1 MTKDKKIPEGAPG
14 KFPGKRPPLD
24 IKTIKRLL
32 TYFKK
37 YQWKMV
43 FVFVCIVVSTVASVA
58 SSLFIKTL
66 IDDYIFPL
74 IGVENPSYLPL
85 LGAIGGMAALY
96 LCGIL
101 SSLFYNRTMATVT
114 HSILDD
120 IRGTMFRH
128 MQRLPIRYFDTHSH
142 GDVMSYYTNDTDT
155 LRQVL
160 SQSLP
165 QVIQSILSLVTVFFA
180 MLSQSVWLTVIV
192 IIFSFFMMKLLGVIT
207 GKSGHYFMN
216 AQRSLAS
223 MNGFIEEMI
232 NGQKVVKV
240 FNHEEKAKEGFNNK
254 NEDHFFN
261 ATNANKL
268 ANTMMPL
275 MNGLGYFLYVII
287 AIVGGYLALSGFPN
301 LSLKGIVPLT
311 LGTIASFLQLSRSF
325 CQPIGNVSN
334 QLNSVVMATAGA
346 KRIFELIDEPTEEN
360 NGKVTLVNMT
370 KKNGVIE
377 ETEERTEH
385 WAWKIPHEDGTF
397 EYREL
402 LGEVHLEHV
411 DFSYEEGKRILHDVT
426 FYAEP
431 GQKVALVGA
440 TGAGKTTITNLINHF
455 YDIENGAITYDG
467 INIRDINKDD
477 LRRSMGVV
485 LQDVN
490 LFTGTVM
497 ENLRYGRPD
506 ATDEECIAAAELAD
520 ADSFIRMLPDGYN
533 TVLEGDGSGLSQ
545 GQRQLIS
552 IARAAVADPPVMILD
567 EATSSI
573 DTRTEAIVQRGM
585 DALMH
590 GRTVFVIAHRLST
603 VQNSD
608 VIMVLDHGRI
618 IERGSHDKLI
628 EQKGTYYRLYTGAFE
643 LD

>member
-1 MTKDKKIPEGAPG
+1 MNDKNAP
-14 KFPGKRPPLD
+14 KRPSLD
-24 IKTIKRLL
+24 MVTVKRLL
-32 TYFKK
+32 SYFRN
-37 YQWKMV
+37 YRIQMV
-43 FVFVCIVVSTVASVA
+43 FVVLCIILSTGASVA

-66 IDDYIFPL
+66 IDDYITPL
-74 IGVENPSYLPL
+74 IGISSPDFSALIGALAFMAVIYLV
-85 LGAIGGMAALY
+85 
-96 LCGIL
+96 GIF
-101 SSLFYNRTMATVT
+101 SALFYNRTMAKVT
-114 HSILDD
+114 QNILKD
-120 IRGTMFRH
+120 IRSSMFRH
-128 MQRLPIRYFDTHSH
+128 MQRLPIKYFDSHSH
-142 GDVMSYYTNDTDT
+142 GDVMSYYTNDADS
-155 LRQVL
+155 LRQML
-160 SQSLP
+160 SQSVP
-165 QVIQSILSLVTVFFA
+165 QVIQSVLTIVFVFTS
-180 MLSQSVWLTVIV
+180 MLLQSIWLTLLVLV
-192 IIFSFFMMKLLGVIT
+192 FTFFMFKILGKIT
-207 GKSGHYFMN
+207 GKSGKYFMQ
-216 AQRSLAS
+216 AQRSIAG
-223 MNGFIEEMI
+223 MNGYVEEMI

-240 FNHEEKAKEGFNNK
+240 FNHEDKAKEAFDVRNG
-254 NEDHFFN
+254 ELCEN
-261 ATNANKL
+261 ATNANKF
-268 ANTMMPL
+268 ANTLMPL

-287 AIVGGYLALSGFPN
+287 AICGGYLALSGMPN
-301 LSLKGIVPLT
+301 LSLTGISVLT

-334 QLNSVVMATAGA
+334 QINSVIMATAGA
-346 KRIFELIDEPTEEN
+346 KRIFEFIDEPIEEN
-360 NGKVTLVNMT
+360 HGKVTLVNMT
-370 KKNGVIE
+370 KKNGSIE
-377 ETEERTEH
+377 ETEERTEQ
-385 WAWKIPHEDGTF
+385 WAWKIPLEDGGF

-402 LGEVHLEHV
+402 KGEVHLEHV
-411 DFSYEEGKRILHDVT
+411 DFSYVEGKRVLHDVT

-455 YDIENGAITYDG
+455 YDIENGIITYDG
-467 INIRDINKDD
+467 INIRDINKND

-520 ADSFIRMLPDGYN
+520 ADSFIRMLPNGYD

-585 DALMH
+585 DALMY

>member
-1 MTKDKKIPEGAPG
+1 MPKGAPE
-14 KFPGKRPPLD
+14 KFHGKRPGLD
-24 IKTIKRLL
+24 MATVKRLL
-32 TYFKK
+32 GYFRDYKW
-37 YQWKMV
+37 QML
-43 FVFVCIVVSTVASVA
+43 FVFVCIILSTVASVA
-58 SSLFIKTL
+58 SSLFIESL
-66 IDDYIFPL
+66 IDDYILPL
-74 IGVENPSYLPL
+74 IDTENPNFGPL
-85 LGAIGGMAALY
+85 LGAIAGMAALY
-96 LCGIL
+96 ICGIL
-101 SSLFYNRTMATVT
+101 SSLFYNRTMAKVT
-114 HSILDD
+114 HGILDD

-128 MQRLPIRYFDTHSH
+128 MQKLPIKYFDTHSH
-142 GDVMSYYTNDTDT
+142 GDVMSYYTNDADT
-155 LRQVL
+155 LRQML
-160 SQSLP
+160 SQSVP
-165 QVIQSILSLVTVFFA
+165 QVVQSVLSLVTVFFA
-180 MLSQSVWLTVIV
+180 MLSQSVWLTLIV
-192 IIFSFFMMKLLGVIT
+192 LIFTFFMMKLLGAIT

-216 AQRSLAS
+216 AQRSIGN
-223 MNGFIEEMI
+223 MNGYIEEMI

-240 FNHEEKAKEGFNNK
+240 FNHEEKAKEAFDERNGDLC
-254 NEDHFFN
+254 EN

-268 ANTMMPL
+268 ASTLMPL
-275 MNGLGYFLYVII
+275 MNGLGYFLYVLI

-325 CQPIGNVSN
+325 CQPIGQVSN
-334 QLNSVVMATAGA
+334 QLNAVIMAVAGA
-346 KRIFELIDEPTEEN
+346 KRIFELIDEPAEEN

-370 KKNGVIE
+370 RKNGVIE
-377 ETEERTEH
+377 ETEERTEQ
-385 WAWKIPHEDGTF
+385 WAWKIPAGDGTF

-402 LGEVHLEHV
+402 KGEVHLENV
-411 DFSYEEGKRILHDVT
+411 DFSYEEGKRVLHDVT

-455 YDIENGAITYDG
+455 YDIESGVITYDG
-467 INIRDINKDD
+467 IDIRDINKND

-506 ATDEECIAAAELAD
+506 ATDEECIAAAKLAD

-533 TVLEGDGSGLSQ
+533 TILEGDGSGLSQ

-585 DALMH
+585 DALMY